1 MATCDYCGEEM
12 DLPFHCKFCDGTY
25 CSKHR
30 LPEAHEC
37 AGLDEYKKRSRKEE
51 EVIYEPFRPQ
61 TFQERE
67 SPSALQRTSSFFGL
81 LSDNYYLL
89 IIFLCVVV
97 FFLQT
102 GIRGFSEFFYLS
114 PKLGNIMQ
122 RPWTLISSMF
132 LHGGFGHLFVNML
145 VLFFFGGELERR
157 VGSKRFLEIFLIAG
171 IAGNLGF
178 TFFSN
183 LTGSFVPAVGA
194 SGAIF
199 GVFATLAII
208 APEIRVL
215 LWFVI
220 PLKIRHALV
229 LFALWNIFLLPY
241 GGPVANSAHLSG
253 VLIGLLYGYRLKEGQ
268 KQLVPDIWT

>member
-1 MATCDYCGEEM
+1 MATCDYCGEEI
-12 DLPFHCKFCDGTY
+12 DLPFHCKFCGNTY

-37 AGLDEYKKRSRKEE
+37 AGLDEYKEKAAQER
-51 EVIYEPFRPQ
+51 EVIYEPFRP
-61 TFQERE
+61 E
-67 SPSALQRTSSFFGL
+67 SPQKKEGGILSSTSSFLGL
-81 LSDNYYLL
+81 LSNNYYLL

-97 FFLQT
+97 FFLQAS
-102 GIRGFSEFFYLS
+102 IPDFSKFFYLS
-114 PKLGNIMQ
+114 PKLGVILQ
-122 RPWTLISSMF
+122 KPWTLITSIF
-132 LHGGFGHLFVNML
+132 LHGGLGHLFINML

-157 VGSKRFLEIFLIAG
+157 LGSTKFLEIFLIAG
-171 IAGNLGF
+171 IMGNLGF
-178 TFFSN
+178 TSFSYI
-183 LTGSFVPAVGA
+183 TGSFVPALGA

-229 LFALWNIFLLPY
+229 LFALWDLFLLPY
-241 GGPVANSAHLSG
+241 GGLVANSAHLSG
-253 VLIGLLYGYRLKEGQ
+253 VVIGLLYGYKLKRGQ
-268 KQLVPDIWT
+268 KPSPLENIFR